1 MKTQHTGI
9 SLHVSQLTI
18 TILLPHYHLQSENIS
33 YFTRFTGFK
42 LHHINYTHY
51 STVRGSS
58 WPSFNR
64 FDLGWANQ
72 NINKNQ
78 VKMEHNL
85 HVDSVLIILPTIISF
100 QDYNMV

>member
-1 MKTQHTGI
+1 MYH
-9 SLHVSQLTI
+9 SYI
-18 TILLPHYHLQSENIS
+18 TILLPQNHLQSENIP
-33 YFTRFTGFK
+33 YFTRFTGYN

-51 STVRGSS
+51 STAWDQVGPTSIHS
-58 WPSFNR
+58 IW
-64 FDLGWANQ
+64 GGQ
-72 NINKNQ
+72 VKIHCINKNQ